1 MVDTGFASFSVT
13 VDKTNRVLRDIE
25 ETFGWPKERR
35 NQSYAALRAVL
46 HAIRDRLTVDEAA
59 QVGAQLPMLIRGIYY
74 DGWDPSRTPQKMSA
88 DEFLGHIHQEF
99 PFRVNA
105 TAGDLVRTV
114 VRALRRHVSGGEW
127 NDVMAVLPTE
137 FASILADPTA

>member
-13 VDKTNRVLRDIE
+13 VDKTNRILRAIE

-74 DGWDPSRTPQKMSA
+74 DGWDPSRTPQKMGA
-88 DEFLGHIHQEF
+88 DEFLQRVHQEF

-105 TAGDLVRTV
+105 TVGDLVRTV
-114 VRALRRHVSGGEW
+114 VRALRRHVSDGEW